1 MDQLIVNGWVEDINS
16 PWGASIVPVPKSDG
30 SIRLCI
36 DYRALNSVTAQIQ
49 YPIPHL
55 DDMLS
60 KVGKARVLS
69 KLDLCK
75 GYYQASLSSDS
86 RDLTAFMTP
95 WGTFR
100 VKILPFGLKNALMC
114 CVGGGATLNYSNQ
127 SLKLIQLT
135 SMIDS

>member
-1 MDQLIVNGWVEDINS
+1 
-16 PWGASIVPVPKSDG
+16 
-30 SIRLCI
+30 
-36 DYRALNSVTAQIQ
+36 
-49 YPIPHL
+49 
-55 DDMLS
+55 
-60 KVGKARVLS
+60 
-69 KLDLCK
+69 
-75 GYYQASLSSDS
+75 
-86 RDLTAFMTP
+86 MTP